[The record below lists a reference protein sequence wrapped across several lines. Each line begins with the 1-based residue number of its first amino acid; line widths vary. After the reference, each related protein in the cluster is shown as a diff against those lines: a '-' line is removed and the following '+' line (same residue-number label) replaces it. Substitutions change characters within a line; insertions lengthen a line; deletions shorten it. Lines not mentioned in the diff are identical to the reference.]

1 MHPSVLFVTYPF
13 LVGGVLP
20 VLGWNHIA
28 NAAPHLVTGDELKR
42 SSSSSYN
49 HAMFVTVA
57 TFFEHATVD
66 TDAPHNS
73 TTTTTSGALANDQLE
88 TVTTMHAPGVVTV
101 APTPGPMRTTS
112 IQHPGSTSPHLWGA
126 NGDRVGTTFAATT
139 LVTSLLFS
147 TSSFSDAICDDIFC
161 NTDGNMICI
170 YWAGVTSWDV
180 SLGPIPGERPTII
193 GAC

>member
-112 IQHPGSTSPHLWGA
+112 ITTSLGRERGQSWHDLRRDHV
-126 NGDRVGTTFAATT
+126 GDIT
-139 LVTSLLFS
+139 LVFNL
-147 TSSFSDAICDDIFC
+147 
-161 NTDGNMICI
+161 
-170 YWAGVTSWDV
+170 
-180 SLGPIPGERPTII
+180 
-193 GAC
+193 

>member
-1 MHPSVLFVTYPF
+1 MHPSVLFVTSPF

-28 NAAPHLVTGDELKR
+28 NAAPHLVAGDGLKR

-49 HAMFVTVA
+49 HAMSVTVA

-66 TDAPHNS
+66 TDAPHS
-73 TTTTTSGALANDQLE
+73 LAHDQLE
-88 TVTTMHAPGVVTV
+88 TVTTMYAPGVVTV
-101 APTPGPMRTTS
+101 APTPGPMR
-112 IQHPGSTSPHLWGA
+112 PGSSSPHLRGA
-126 NGDRVGTTFAATT
+126 NGDRVATTFAATT
-139 LVTSLLFS
+139 LVTSLSFS